1 MKSSTRATTPIH
13 TYELIRTLSPWPK
26 NRRELSSLSN
36 HSEVPLFNIV
46 QAATVSG
53 KMGLR

>member
-13 TYELIRTLSPWPK
+13 AYELMGTLSPWPK
-26 NRRELSSLSN
+26 NRCELSSLSN

-46 QAATVSG
+46 HAA
-53 KMGLR
+53 KRLW